1 MIQRLEHL
9 LTRCLEALLILGF
22 LFLLALVVI
31 QVFLRYVLNT
41 SITGANEVIIILF
54 VYTTAIGGAIAAGRR
69 EHIALTFAI
78 DWLPSK
84 ARHLVDQL
92 GLFLV
97 AAINA
102 IMVWFSFHWI
112 SITGDYLMPST
123 GLPRIVAQLSIP
135 LGCGLATLY
144 CLTKVFTLKND
155 KEVAS

>member
-1 MIQRLEHL
+1 M
-9 LTRCLEALLILGF
+9 
-22 LFLLALVVI
+22 
-31 QVFLRYVLNT
+31 
-41 SITGANEVIIILF
+41 
-54 VYTTAIGGAIAAGRR
+54 
-69 EHIALTFAI
+69 
-78 DWLPSK
+78 
-84 ARHLVDQL
+84 
-92 GLFLV
+92 V

>member
-1 MIQRLEHL
+1 MIQRLERI
-9 LTRCLEALLILGF
+9 LTRCLEALLIIGF
-22 LFLLALVVI
+22 LAIFALVVI

-54 VYTTAIGGAIAAGRR
+54 VYTTAIGGAIAAGKR
-69 EHIALTFAI
+69 EHIAITFAI

-84 ARHLVDQL
+84 ARQIIDQL
-92 GLFLV
+92 GLLLV

-112 SITGDYLMPST
+112 GITGDYLMPST

-144 CLTKVFTLKND
+144 CLTKAVTLKRNG
-155 KEVAS
+155 EAAQ